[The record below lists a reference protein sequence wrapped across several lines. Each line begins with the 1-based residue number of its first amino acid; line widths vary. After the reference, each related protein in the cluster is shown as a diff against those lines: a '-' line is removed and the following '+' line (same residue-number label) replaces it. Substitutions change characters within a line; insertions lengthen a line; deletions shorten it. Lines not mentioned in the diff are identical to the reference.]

1 MDITHLRS
9 QFPDRTLLIQ
19 AIRSTAPLEAEWLD
33 DVSASDET
41 IYESAAALVDALQL
55 NLSLESTLATIA
67 RDAGIERIQGH
78 HEFFTACCDELRRSQ
93 SLRLTLVGPT
103 FLEPLW
109 LRDRDAQTNPRP
121 DFTRELRERL
131 FTRTIAPCEIILRN
145 NPVRYEANLREFVAG
160 TDEFAH
166 LIDGMLADSFELFG
180 DQGEFGPR
188 IRCIDPGYSHLPHLF
203 DNVVLVG
210 TRRSPNERVAGGWR
224 MTDSATVAAERER
237 WSELFGYGG
246 TQAEAVASLRSFIE
260 TLRLGG

>member
-1 MDITHLRS
+1 MNIAQLRS
-9 QFPDRTLLIQ
+9 QFPDRTLLVK
-19 AIRSTAPLEAEWLD
+19 AIRATAPLEGEWLD
-33 DVSASDET
+33 DSLASDESV
-41 IYESAAALVDALQL
+41 YRSAAALVDALQL
-55 NLSLESTLATIA
+55 DLSLESTLDAVA
-67 RDAGIERIQGH
+67 RDAGVERIQGH

-109 LRDRDAQTNPRP
+109 LRDREAQSNPRP

-131 FTRTIAPCEIILRN
+131 FARTIAPCEIILRN
-145 NPVRYEANLREFVAG
+145 NPVRYKANLREYAAG
-160 TDEFAH
+160 SEEFSD
-166 LIDGMLADSFELFG
+166 LIDEMLVDSQELFG

-203 DNVVLVG
+203 DDVVLVG

-237 WSELFGYGG
+237 WSEVFGYGG
-246 TQAEAVASLRSFIE
+246 TQAEAVVSLRGFIE
-260 TLRLGG
+260 TLKLGG